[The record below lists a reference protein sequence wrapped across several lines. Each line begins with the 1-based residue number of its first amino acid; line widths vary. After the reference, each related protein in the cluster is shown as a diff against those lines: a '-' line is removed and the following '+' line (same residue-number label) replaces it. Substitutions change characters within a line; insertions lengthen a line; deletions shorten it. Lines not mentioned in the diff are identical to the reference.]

1 MTEYVGKWLQF
12 QLLWDLEV
20 EYVFN
25 QLGDSLTNWQQLLM
39 EIKKTW
45 STFDNLDME
54 HSFRVC
60 VINYEQVQAWVNAKY
75 DTWQWDI
82 LSQFG
87 MKLGN
92 AMKEIYV
99 EILKAWNKLE
109 HHLIKGLV
117 GGVSVG

>member
-39 EIKKTW
+39 EIKETW

-60 VINYEQVQAWVNAKY
+60 VINYEQVQAWVNVKY